1 LVIREEARRL
11 FACSERRLVLLL
23 YMTAIFCFL
32 WSKYKKCSSAPRMIQ
47 EKSTS
52 PKRPQA
58 QREAQASAG
67 QDVIAKRKES
77 FQK

>member
-1 LVIREEARRL
+1 
-11 FACSERRLVLLL
+11 
-23 YMTAIFCFL
+23 
-32 WSKYKKCSSAPRMIQ
+32 MIQ